1 MNKFENI
8 IWEYY
13 DLVIPRNEWWWQ
25 SLYKGSSIHYLFYQP
40 SFTILTISK
49 EPNPHYSEN
58 FMIGEYYCHHSKKF
72 NEIASMF
79 GEENLEICFKVFVK
93 WIDKNIPFNPDNISV
108 IKNDF
113 SYEFNR

>member
-13 DLVIPRNEWWWQ
+13 DLVIPRNEWKWS
-25 SLYKGSSIHYLFYQP
+25 SLYKGSTIHYLFYEP
-40 SFTILTISK
+40 SFTILTISV

-93 WIDKNIPFNPDNISV
+93 WIDKNIPFNPDNISA